1 MLQICV
7 LASGSGG
14 NCTYVASPRT
24 AVLVD
29 AGLSARDTMRRLAAA
44 GVATDTLQGIL
55 ITHEHTDHT
64 SGVPVLTRRYGLPLY
79 ANRGTIDGMERNPR
93 MRNLPW
99 NQFMTGTPFLID
111 DLTIEPFSVPHDCYD
126 PVGFVIHAGG
136 TRVGVVTDMGMTTTL
151 IRERLRQCHALV
163 IESNH
168 DEELLMA
175 SDRPWTLKQRI
186 RGSQGHLSNR
196 HAADLIS
203 EVAGPEL
210 GDVFLAH
217 VSAECNEPGVALECM
232 REALNA
238 KGLPHVSVHCTRQ
251 DRHGI
256 VWRSG
261 TFAAQ
266 DAPRVTAERMLDRLD
281 VPAS

>member
-29 AGLSARDTMRRLAAA
+29 AGLSARDTMRRLTTA
-44 GVATDTLQGIL
+44 GVAADTLRGIL
-55 ITHEHTDHT
+55 ITHEHGDHT
-64 SGVPVLTRRYGLPLY
+64 AGVPVLTRRYGLPLY
-79 ANRGTIDGMERNPR
+79 ANSGTIDGMERNPR
-93 MRNLPW
+93 MRKLPW
-99 NQFMTGTPFLID
+99 NRFMTGTPFLID

-126 PVGFVIHAGG
+126 PVGFVVHTGG
-136 TRVGVVTDMGMTTTL
+136 IRVGLVTDMGMTTTL
-151 IRERLRQCHALV
+151 IRERLRQCQALV

-168 DEELLMA
+168 DEQLLMA

-196 HAADLIS
+196 HAADLIA

-210 GDVFLAH
+210 VDVFLAH
-217 VSAECNEPGVALECM
+217 LSAECNAPHVALECA

-238 KGLPHVSVHCTRQ
+238 RGLAHVTVHCTRQ
-251 DRHGI
+251 DRPGM
-256 VWRSG
+256 VWHSG
-261 TFAAQ
+261 AFA
-266 DAPRVTAERMLDRLD
+266 PCE
-281 VPAS
+281 